1 MKILFADAFPTPQL
15 ERLRGEGH
23 QCEFAPAL
31 TREELPSAVP
41 GFEALVVRST
51 RVGAAVLGAGDS
63 LKLVVRAGAGTNTI
77 ETARVRELGIDVC
90 NVPGANA
97 FAVAELTLGLIISA
111 DRRIPDNVADLRN
124 GAWNKKR
131 YSKARG
137 LFGRS
142 LGVVGAGA
150 IGLAVAERAAA
161 FGMRILVLASPRRGD
176 AARARLAAIGA
187 TEIDSLGKLA
197 ENSDFLTLHVP
208 GGAQTAG
215 LINRDILARMRP
227 GTVLVNTS
235 RSDVIDGT
243 ALIEAMDTKGIRA
256 VADVFDDEPASG
268 EARFDSPLARHSSVY
283 GTHHI
288 GASTEQAQLAV
299 ADGVAGVIAAFVGG
313 KVIHR
318 VNAAP
323 NADDDTPS
331 LDLEPADGFEQLLG
345 AAVHY
350 RIATGPHTG
359 RKALTLHTVASN
371 PLADNPCIA
380 QLSGFSL
387 HAGTRCRAH
396 ERDSLERLC
405 RYIARPAVSNER
417 LSVNDLPP

>member
-23 QCEFAPAL
+23 ECEFAPAL
-31 TREELPSAVP
+31 TPEELPGAVP

-51 RVGAAVLGAGDS
+51 RVGAAALEAGGS

-77 ETARVRELGIDVC
+77 DTARARELGIDVC

-187 TEIDSLGKLA
+187 TELDSLGKLA

-235 RSDVIDGT
+235 RSDIIDGT

-256 VADVFDDEPASG
+256 VADVFDGEPASG
-268 EARFDSPLARHSSVY
+268 EARFDSPLARHPSVY

-288 GASTEQAQLAV
+288 GASTEQAQHAV

-313 KVIHR
+313 KVIHC
-318 VNAAP
+318 VNAARD
-323 NADDDTPS
+323 ATR
-331 LDLEPADGFEQLLG
+331 G
-345 AAVHY
+345 AA
-350 RIATGPHTG
+350 
-359 RKALTLHTVASN
+359 
-371 PLADNPCIA
+371 
-380 QLSGFSL
+380 
-387 HAGTRCRAH
+387 
-396 ERDSLERLC
+396 
-405 RYIARPAVSNER
+405 
-417 LSVNDLPP
+417 